1 MPPNSVPRA
10 PFPPKQGFHD
20 IRIRTVKNGYHV
32 TVTSQPFQLS
42 VGSEPDSYVFRSAVE
57 LGKWIERNAG
67 HFEE

>member
-10 PFPPKQGFHD
+10 PFQPKQGFHD

-32 TVTSQPFQLS
+32 AV
-42 VGSEPDSYVFRSAVE
+42 EPRPGYEADSYVFRSAVE